1 MRLQPSVK
9 LKIDM
14 LNTSMGSC
22 LCARGREALRS
33 VLLKLFSRDLA
44 FIVISYSNASVP
56 CVQSP
61 RCSGGILKCLFRGR
75 KEEWQCDAL
84 VAILLHH
91 GELDQSPRDI
101 LMNSAW
107 NAFGEG
113 ASNSRISSES
123 VTAHQVFEQVIF
135 DHLNV

>member
-1 MRLQPSVK
+1 MRPLTTLQWRDFEVPLS
-9 LKIDM
+9 
-14 LNTSMGSC
+14 
-22 LCARGREALRS
+22 REERRVA
-33 VLLKLFSRDLA
+33 
-44 FIVISYSNASVP
+44 I
-56 CVQSP
+56 
-61 RCSGGILKCLFRGR
+61 
-75 KEEWQCDAL
+75 DAL

-113 ASNSRISSES
+113 AANFRITSES

-135 DHLNV
+135 DDLNV

>member
-1 MRLQPSVK
+1 
-9 LKIDM
+9 
-14 LNTSMGSC
+14 MGSC
-22 LCARGREALRS
+22 LGARRRKILRG

-56 CVQSP
+56 CGQSP

-75 KEEWQCDAL
+75 KEEWQSDAL

-101 LMNSAW
+101 LMN
-107 NAFGEG
+107 AFGEG
-113 ASNSRISSES
+113 AANFRISSES
-123 VTAHQVFEQVIF
+123 VTAYQVFEQVIF
-135 DHLNV
+135 DDLNV